1 MVIQVTPNT
10 YTPAVG
16 EIITVTGS
24 SDTVEDIVLTLVNR
38 DNNVAAGQVLIP
50 MTLEIFSIQMT
61 PSDYGVARLRCDGVG
76 TVSGATATFNL
87 DIATAP
93 PPPPPPEVTGLQ
105 LSASNTN
112 PAVGAQVA
120 FTIQSTP
127 VPATFTATLK
137 AYMSGVE
144 KASWTVNIVNGIGA
158 INLVPSVIG
167 ATVQWA
173 AYSGTLVSNSV
184 TTTVS
189 GTPPPDGFPWLLV
202 AAGVLA
208 TVGVAL
214 VVLRKR

>member
-1 MVIQVTPNT
+1 MVIQVTPST

-38 DNNVAAGQVLIP
+38 DNNVVAAQVLIP
-50 MTLEIFSIQMT
+50 MTLEIFSIQLT

-87 DIATAP
+87 DVGTT
-93 PPPPPPEVTGLQ
+93 PPPPPEVTGLQ

-112 PAVGAQVA
+112 PAVGAQVV

-127 VPATFTATLK
+127 VPATFTVILK
-137 AYMSGVE
+137 AYMVGVE
-144 KASWTVNIVNGIGA
+144 KASWIVPVTNGVGTINLIPSIIGA
-158 INLVPSVIG
+158 SM
-167 ATVQWA
+167 QWA
-173 AYSGTLVSNSV
+173 AYSGTLVSNSI
-184 TTTVS
+184 TTTVRD
-189 GTPPPDGFPWLLV
+189 TPPPPDGFPWLLV